1 MLSKIKTA
9 PPKNSKPASLQF
21 LWPAC
26 LAFGAYVN
34 SLSNGFVG
42 DDKEQLLQNPAV
54 SGHQFGAFFTA
65 GVWAFRGVR
74 SNYYRPLQFTVYAL
88 LHSLFGVEAF
98 RFHLAMVLLHVLN
111 TSLVYWL
118 TLRIVSRAR
127 VALAAAALFAL
138 HPIHTETVDWI
149 ASLPDLMMTAFVV
162 LALWRFV
169 REDAAPRPRQIPL
182 HCAMYLG
189 ALLSKETGV
198 VLLPLYLGFE
208 LIQLRRP
215 LRELG
220 KNAVLYGSL
229 LATGGAYLAMRWVAL
244 GGLAPGQETFHRLG
258 PAEFFLSGIVAAGH
272 YAGSLILPF
281 DLNYFHVFH
290 ATRTVTLPFLLALAA
305 IVTLGAVA
313 FRSQTSS
320 AVRYGLFWIAV
331 TLAPALNLTGVGQ
344 NVFAERYL
352 YLPSVGLAWMA
363 GLAFDWMAARQPRVA
378 WTAAAAI
385 LCAAT
390 WQTVSRNGDWRDD
403 FTLLRKTVAQS
414 PEAGIMH
421 NNLAGAYVERND
433 LDHALE
439 QERLAVQFEP
449 RSAPF
454 HKNLGLL
461 LMVRDPRSAI
471 AEFEEAQRLQPSA
484 SDLPALL
491 KAARSATGRQ

>member
-1 MLSKIKTA
+1 M
-9 PPKNSKPASLQF
+9 PG
-21 LWPAC
+21 C
-26 LAFGAYVN
+26 LAFGAYIN

-42 DDKEQLLQNPAV
+42 DDKEQLLQNPTII
-54 SGHQFGAFFTA
+54 GHQFGAFFTA

-88 LHSLFGVEAF
+88 LHSLFGFEAF
-98 RFHLAMVLLHVLN
+98 GFHLAMVLLHVLN

-118 TLRIVSRAR
+118 TLRIVSRTR
-127 VALAAAALFAL
+127 VALAAAALFAI

-162 LALWRFV
+162 LGVWSFARDKGSPQA
-169 REDAAPRPRQIPL
+169 RRIPL
-182 HCAMYLG
+182 HCAAYFA

-198 VLLPLYLGFE
+198 VLLPLYVGFE
-208 LIQLRRP
+208 MIYQRRTLRD
-215 LRELG
+215 LR
-220 KNAVLYGSL
+220 KNAWLYGSL
-229 LATGGAYLAMRWVAL
+229 LATLGAYLAMRWAAL
-244 GGLAPGQETFHRLG
+244 GGLAPAQQTFHRLR
-258 PAEFFLSGIVAAGH
+258 PAEFFLSGIVAAGQ
-272 YAGSLILPF
+272 YAGSLILPLH
-281 DLNYFHVFH
+281 LNYFHVFH

-305 IVTLGAVA
+305 IVTLGVVA

-363 GLAFDWMAARQPRVA
+363 GVAFDWMAARQPRAA
-378 WTAAAAI
+378 WTAAVAL
-385 LCAAT
+385 LCAGA
-390 WQTVSRNGDWRDD
+390 WQTISRNTDWRDD
-403 FTLLRKTVAQS
+403 FTLLRKTVTQS
-414 PEAGIMH
+414 PDAGIMH
-421 NNLAGAYVERND
+421 NNLAGVYVERND

-439 QERLAVQFEP
+439 QERLAVECEP

-471 AEFEEAQRLQPSA
+471 AEFEEAQRLQPGA
-484 SDLPALL
+484 ADLPALVN
-491 KAARSATGRQ
+491 AARLAAAQR

>member
-1 MLSKIKTA
+1 MQVVL
-9 PPKNSKPASLQF
+9 
-21 LWPAC
+21 PAC
-26 LAFGAYVN
+26 LAFGLYVN
-34 SLSNGFVG
+34 SLFNGFVG

-65 GVWAFRGVR
+65 GVWAFRGMR

-88 LHSLFGVEAF
+88 LHSVFGFEAF
-98 RFHLAMVLLHVLN
+98 GFHLAMVLLHVLN
-111 TSLVYWL
+111 TALVYRL

-127 VALAAAALFAL
+127 VALAAAAVFAI
-138 HPIHTETVDWI
+138 HPIHTEAVDWI
-149 ASLPDLMMTAFVV
+149 ASLPDLMMAAIVI
-162 LALWRFV
+162 LAVWRFA
-169 REDAAPRPRQIPL
+169 RDKGISNARQIPF
-182 HCAMYLG
+182 HCALYLA
-189 ALLSKETGV
+189 ALLTKETGV
-198 VLLPLYLGFE
+198 VLLPLYVGFE
-208 LIQLRRP
+208 MISLRRP
-215 LRELG
+215 ARDLRR
-220 KNAVLYGSL
+220 NASLYGAM
-229 LATGGAYLAMRWVAL
+229 LATCGAYLAIRWAAL
-244 GGLAPGQETFHRLG
+244 GGLAPGQQTFHHLS
-258 PAEFFLSGIVAAGH
+258 PPEFVLSGIVAAGQ
-272 YAGSLILPF
+272 YGGALILPIN
-281 DLNYFHVFH
+281 LNYFHVFH
-290 ATRTVTLPFLLALAA
+290 ATSTVTLPFLLALVA
-305 IVTLGAVA
+305 IGAIGVLA
-313 FRSQTSS
+313 FRGQTSS
-320 AVRYGLFWIAV
+320 GMRYGLFWIAV

-352 YLPSVGLAWMA
+352 YLPSVGLAWLA
-363 GLAFDWMAARQPRVA
+363 GMAFDWLAERQPRVA
-378 WTAAAAI
+378 WTAAAAV

-484 SDLPALL
+484 SDLPSLL